1 VKALTP
7 YTFRSGAIV
16 DELNVNGNLRRLAD
30 DVNRNLS
37 RRYTYSPPIIVPLDG
52 IANTDTAAQR
62 TVRFDRP
69 TANNPVELVRVELHI
84 YAASGVTWTLSC
96 SDTSWS
102 PITAATAGATTEVT
116 AESTTVL
123 AIPNGGVDFTISGS
137 AAGTLTRAWLVLHVR
152 CDRGVQGA
160 APNHA
165 GYSPT
170 LVSAATSSAGSIL
183 DTELTALAAAVTN
196 DATNAS
202 DLRCQCFVAR
212 NFSTSQSWN
221 LPSGAGQTGLAWR
234 GYIVATAADAAT
246 TGGTLSTA
254 TLTGTGT
261 SNIVAASGTVTSTS
275 DDPLTTGSDITVTL
289 TGVSGTVETVILF
302 VWWS

>member
-1 VKALTP
+1 MKALTP
-7 YTFRSGAIV
+7 YTFRTGAIV

-37 RRYTYSPPIIVPLDG
+37 RRYTYSPPIVVPLDG

-62 TVRFDRP
+62 MVRFDRP
-69 TANNPVELVRVELHI
+69 TADNPVEVVRVELFV

-96 SDTSWS
+96 SDTSWN
-102 PITAATAGATTEVT
+102 PITVATAGATVEAT

-123 AIPNGGVDFTISGS
+123 AIPDGGVDFTVSASG
-137 AAGTLTRAWLVLHVR
+137 AGTLTRAWMVLHVR

-160 APNHA
+160 TPNHA

-170 LVSAATSSAGSIL
+170 FVSAATSTAGSTL
-183 DTELTALAAAVTN
+183 DTQLTVLAAAVTN
-196 DATNAS
+196 DANNAQ

-234 GYIVATAADAAT
+234 GYIVATAADAFT
-246 TGGTLSTA
+246 TGGTLSAA

-261 SNIVAASGTVTSTS
+261 SNIVAGSGTVTSTS
-275 DDPLTTGSDITVTL
+275 DDPTTTGSDITVTL
-289 TGVSGTVETVILF
+289 SSVSGTVETAILF